1 MREEDESLGV
11 SDAISTHGTATPDAN
26 LARKPAD
33 IELTDAGETLDLV
46 EESLEPEIE
55 KPQYTRRGSEER
67 QNSKDMDGT
76 QSENLTDEE
85 NEMTSTKQALE
96 GNLSDHDEGS
106 SDVGLEHEIDKVY
119 LGLDHSNKTHPVPT
133 DGKPKIGAAKA
144 KRQKRAEKQAALD
157 AEGRSQQKPR
167 NSRKSFDPS
176 AAVQKARGETVT
188 TGRRTKKK

>member
-1 MREEDESLGV
+1 MREEDENLGV

-26 LARKPAD
+26 LARKTVD
-33 IELTDAGETLDLV
+33 IELTDASETLDLV
-46 EESLEPEIE
+46 EDSVDPERE
-55 KPQYTRRGSEER
+55 KSQYTHRGSEER

-85 NEMTSTKQALE
+85 NEMTSTKETLE
-96 GNLSDHDEGS
+96 GNQSDHDEGS
-106 SDVGLEHEIDKVY
+106 SDIELEHEIDKLY
-119 LGLDHSNKTHPVPT
+119 LSHDHSNKTHPVPT

-157 AEGRSQQKPR
+157 AEGRSQQKSK
-167 NSRKSFDPS
+167 NTRKPFDPS